1 MTIATATLL
10 RDGKQH
16 NVTSLAAATPT
27 GTISVSVEGNV
38 IVFQGLKAALIGDP
52 ARYDNSE
59 VYTVVKDAS
68 AYVAGQTVYWDP
80 VNTVPATTGF
90 IRMGRATK
98 VAASGDATVEV
109 RLFRD
114 AAIQRSAQVAAS
126 TAVTAT
132 TVATVF
138 DKTAVLPASYLQ
150 AGDVIKV
157 RAQVV
162 ATATNSTDT
171 LTLALLI
178 GATAIITTAAVD
190 VANGDVGYF
199 DFDITVRTIGASG
212 TLVATGSSAL
222 GTPGTV
228 TAKPAFLAST
238 AVDTTAAQTIGV
250 QATWSTNNA
259 GNSCRLDVLNV
270 QLFRA

>member
-1 MTIATATLL
+1 MTLATATLL

-38 IVFQGLKAALIGDP
+38 IVFQGVRAQAIGDP

-59 VYTVVKDAS
+59 VYTVVKDTTAF
-68 AYVAGQTVYWDP
+68 VAGQTVYWDP

-114 AAIQRSAQVAAS
+114 AAMQRSAQVAAS

-132 TVATVF
+132 TAATVF

-178 GATAIITTAAVD
+178 GATAIVTTAAVD
-190 VANGDVGYF
+190 VANGDVGFF
-199 DFDITVRTIGASG
+199 DFDITIRTIGASG
-212 TLVATGSSAL
+212 TLVATGASAL
-222 GTPGTV
+222 GVPGTV

-250 QATWSTNNA
+250 QATWSTTNA